1 MKYLKEFKLFEADE
15 YNIEPRFSTYKD
27 NEISKR
33 EFISLIKKPNGI
45 NYSLH
50 PDLVTDILNWKN
62 IYKSPSRD
70 SLSFYDK
77 PKRWDSTMPNTI
89 RLSDHWGYKNPER
102 DFYHFKTD
110 IDVSYWGTDYFTS
123 AKFNIN
129 KKIWEVIQTYPKRSY
144 KEETDRVLS
153 NYYSNLDVDR
163 KEFVRKLISRWCYND
178 FLSILIDG
186 EKYFIKNVRNAT
198 SGLMLKDGDLP
209 NMFEYSKRFYLN
221 ELPLKLVLNKQ
232 VYILNR
238 TEFFKFVEDEADK
251 ILTNKQQ

>member
-1 MKYLKEFKLFEADE
+1 MKYLKEYKLFEADE
-15 YNIEPRFSTYKD
+15 YIEPRFSSYKD

-33 EFISLIKKPNGI
+33 EFISLIKKPDAI

-50 PDLVTDILNWKN
+50 PDLLNDILNWKN

-70 SLSFYDK
+70 SLSFYDN
-77 PKRWDSTMPNTI
+77 PKRWDSTIPNTI

-129 KKIWEVIQTYPKRSY
+129 KKMWEVTQTYPKGYY
-144 KEETDRVLS
+144 KEETDRVLA

-163 KEFVRKLISRWCYND
+163 KEFVKKLIGKWCYNG

-186 EKYFIKNVRNAT
+186 KKYPIKNVRNTT

-209 NMFEYSKRFYLN
+209 NMFEYNKRFYLN
-221 ELPLKLVLNKQ
+221 ELTLKLVLNKQ

-251 ILTNKQQ
+251 ILTNKQ